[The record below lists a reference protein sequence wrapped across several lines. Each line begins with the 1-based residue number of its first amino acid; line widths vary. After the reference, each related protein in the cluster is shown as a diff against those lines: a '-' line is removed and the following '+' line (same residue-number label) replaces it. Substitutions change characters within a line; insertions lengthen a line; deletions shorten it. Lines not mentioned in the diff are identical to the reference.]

1 MPFLLLHL
9 QPSQGFDSFETP
21 FIPSLQQKHPPEHR
35 PISLPQPK
43 IQPISANGSPIFD
56 PNLAI
61 SR

>member
-9 QPSQGFDSFETP
+9 QPSQGFNSFETP

-35 PISLPQPK
+35 PTSFHQPK
-43 IQPISANGSPIFD
+43 IQPISANGLPIFD